1 MDRHTP
7 LLIIGAGPFGLAI
20 GAYARRLGIEPLI
33 VGDPMSFWKAHMPTG
48 MYLRS
53 GVEWHLDVGG
63 EWTIERFLAEHN
75 VSRETVKPF
84 PLKAY
89 LDYVDWFTKQAHLD
103 VVQAAVVRLDGAPSS
118 PRGFVATLEDGTRVS
133 AEQAVVAVGF
143 KYFANIP
150 ADLASRLPEGTFAH
164 TCDAVRL
171 EAFNGKRCLV
181 VGGRQ
186 SAFEWAALLSENGAA
201 SVDVS
206 YRHDTP
212 QFAESYWD
220 WTQAVV
226 DRFVAEPGWFRRL
239 TREEREALARRLW
252 VEGRLKLEPWLAP
265 RLDAGGVTMR
275 PRTEI
280 VSTSIAAGAVRV
292 ELSTGDA
299 VTVDQIFLATGYKPA
314 LARVPFLRSGD
325 LLEHIATQNGSP
337 VLDDAMQSTRPGL
350 YFTSMLAAETF
361 GPFFAFTLSARAAA
375 RLIADAV
382 TA

>member
-20 GAYARRLGIEPLI
+20 AAYARRLGIEPLI

-75 VSRETVKPF
+75 VSREAVKPF

-103 VVQAAVVRLDGAPSS
+103 VVRAAVVRLDGAPSS

-226 DRFVAEPGWFRRL
+226 DRFVEEPGWFRRL

-275 PRTEI
+275 PRSEI

-299 VTVDQIFLATGYKPA
+299 VTVDQIFLATGYKPT
-314 LARVPFLRSGD
+314 LARVPFMRSGD
-325 LLEHIATQNGSP
+325 LLEHVATQNGSP

-375 RLIADAV
+375 RLIGDAV